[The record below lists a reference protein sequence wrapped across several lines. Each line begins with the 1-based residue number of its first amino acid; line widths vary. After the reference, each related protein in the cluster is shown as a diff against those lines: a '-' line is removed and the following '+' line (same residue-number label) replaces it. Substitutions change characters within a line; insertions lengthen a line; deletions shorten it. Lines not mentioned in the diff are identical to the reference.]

1 VLTEQINSSKAGP
14 EVVANAKRRQ
24 FSVEDKRRLVAQYDS
39 TPRGERGAFLRR
51 NGLYTSYIDDWR
63 KQIDGAVNLALE
75 PQKRG
80 PKPQPKPDPE
90 LLRLQRENARLK
102 AQLSQARK
110 VIEVQKKISEI
121 LGVDQTLPDELKNE
135 DF

>member
-1 VLTEQINSSKAGP
+1 MTEQINSSKAGP

>member
-14 EVVANAKRRQ
+14 EVVANAKRRH
-24 FSVEDKRRLVAQYDS
+24 FSVQDKRRLVAQYDA

-51 NGLYTSYIDDWR
+51 NGLHSSYVDDWR
-63 KQIDGAVNLALE
+63 KQIDAAANEALE

-90 LLRLQRENARLK
+90 LTRLRRENARLQ

-121 LGVDQTLPDELKNE
+121 LGVDQTLPEELKDE
-135 DF
+135 GW

>member
-1 VLTEQINSSKAGP
+1 MLTEQINSSKAGP
-14 EVVANAKRRQ
+14 EVVAKAKRRQ

-39 TPRGERGAFLRR
+39 APRGERGAFLRR
-51 NGLYTSYIDDWR
+51 NGLYISYIDDWR
-63 KQIDGAVNLALE
+63 KQIDGAVNQALE

-80 PKPQPKPDPE
+80 PKPQPKPAPE